1 VTLAAMPA
9 RWDSAGV
16 AIARAWSQADVAR
29 VRARC
34 NALVAPLPQAVTED
48 AYGHTGYLLGKKRF
62 AWLLVD
68 HHGDGRL
75 ALWVKAPP
83 GEQAALVG
91 GDPNRYFVPPYMG
104 PSGWVGV
111 QLDDASDPDWDEV
124 AALLEQAWRMNAGKR
139 LSAAYDSGRD

>member
-1 VTLAAMPA
+1 MAAGPS
-9 RWDSAGV
+9 WD
-16 AIARAWSQADVAR
+16 QADAVR

-34 NALVAPLPQAVTED
+34 NELVALLPQTVVED
-48 AYGHTGYLLGKKRF
+48 AYGHTSYLLGKKRY

-75 ALWVKAPP
+75 ALWVKAPK

-91 GDPNRYFVPPYMG
+91 ADAKRYFVPPYLG

-111 QLDDASDPDWDEV
+111 QLDDASDPDWEEV

-139 LSAAYDSGRD
+139 LLAAFDAERG